1 MITRR
6 LMALALG
13 VAVLVGSSLGAHA
26 QASAPRARLTHV
38 ATGQFPQV
46 QVYAQITGVG
56 ERLTAANFSLT
67 EGTRPV
73 PNLEAQPLDAPLHLV
88 FVLDTNA
95 AFRSRDINGIS
106 RLDDIKTG
114 LLNFAQNA
122 TQMQD
127 GLDTVSVLTADGVVA
142 ARLTSRPALVA
153 ATEAFTTTFGG
164 AANPEVLFSQA
175 LALATESASE
185 PYAQRALV
193 WFSNGLRTPPDDW
206 AAQAQAAGVTVHS
219 VYVGPAGS
227 EAGAGAQNVQRLARQ
242 SGGQAVVFRG
252 AASLAPLFEAMHAT
266 RPHYA
271 LTYRSVVSQ
280 TGQYPLTVQVQLP
293 TAETLNITGTLRV
306 RVEPPLVETVG
317 VPEVVSPN
325 VAVSEYPVQA
335 VVSFPDGRPR
345 TVTQVELWVDEALAY
360 TVARPEEVLVWAV
373 ASTSQTVTST
383 VWVRATDELGLT
395 GESRRWQVVRLGTQV
410 LIGTQAAPWEQ
421 VLVQLQAVT
430 WGQWLALAVGVSLLL
445 AALGVW
451 GWWQGRARRPAP
463 AVTGRTR
470 PVRRLPKVL
479 MQSGD
484 ETIPGVPLTSD
495 PRLQAAAEETTR
507 PAAPPAAPLPLKREP
522 TRVRPALPKM
532 PHITL
537 PQLKTAPRRTA
548 PPQTPGPAYFESM
561 EDGIVRPDVELNREV
576 LTLGRDPA
584 LAEVVFDDRTVSRL
598 HARVV
603 QTSPGV
609 FQLYDV
615 DSATGTWVN
624 AQPVSGAGHT
634 LQPGDVVTLGRVQL
648 RFCVRPPEPPPAP

>member
-1 MITRR
+1 MITQR
-6 LMALALG
+6 LISLALG
-13 VAVLVGSSLGAHA
+13 VAVLVGSSVGAHA
-26 QASAPRARLTHV
+26 QAPTPSARLTHV
-38 ATGQFPQV
+38 STGQFPQV

-73 PNLEAQPLDAPLHLV
+73 PNLEVQPLDAPLHLV
-88 FVLDTNA
+88 FALDTNA

-122 TQMQD
+122 TQMQE
-127 GLDTVSVLTADGVVA
+127 GVDTVSVLTADGVVA
-142 ARLTSRPALVA
+142 TRLTSRPALVA
-153 ATEAFTTTFGG
+153 ATEAFTATFGG
-164 AANPEVLFSQA
+164 AANPEALFTQA
-175 LALATESASE
+175 LGLATESASQ

-206 AAQAQAAGVTVHS
+206 AARAQAAGVIVHA

-227 EAGAGAQNVQRLARQ
+227 DATVGAQNAQSLAQQ

-252 AASLAPLFEAMHAT
+252 AASLVPLFEALQAT

-280 TGQYPLTVQVQLP
+280 TGQYPLAVQVQLP
-293 TAETLNITGTLRV
+293 IAETLNITGTLRV

-335 VVSFPDGRPR
+335 LVSFPDGRPR
-345 TVTQVELWVDEALAY
+345 MVTQVELWVDEALAY
-360 TVARPEEVLVWAV
+360 TVARPDDVLVWAV
-373 ASTSQTVTST
+373 APTSQTVTST

-395 GESRRWQVVRLGTQV
+395 GESRRWQVVRLGTQAS
-410 LIGTQAAPWEQ
+410 LGTQAAPWER
-421 VLVQLQAVT
+421 VLARLQAVT
-430 WGQWLALAVGVSLLL
+430 WGQWLALAGGLGLML
-445 AALGVW
+445 AGLAVW
-451 GWWQGRARRPAP
+451 GWWQGRARRPAV
-463 AVTGRTR
+463 AATGRTR

-479 MQSGD
+479 MQSGE

-495 PRLQAAAEETTR
+495 PRLQAAAEDATR
-507 PAAPPAAPLPLKREP
+507 PAAPLPLKREP
-522 TRVRPALPKM
+522 IRVRPALPKM

-537 PQLKTAPRRTA
+537 PQLKTAPRRT
-548 PPQTPGPAYFESM
+548 PLPQTPGPAYFESM
-561 EDGIVRPDVELNREV
+561 EDGITRPDVELNRDV
-576 LTLGRDPA
+576 VTLGRDPA
-584 LAEVVFDDRTVSRL
+584 LAEAVFDDRTVSRL

-603 QTSPGV
+603 QTSSGV

-624 AQPVSGAGHT
+624 AQPVSGSGHT